1 MNMVRKR
8 FVILC
13 AMVSTLAMFS
23 GCVEASTAD
32 PPTPITTTQPKTESA
47 LASVNRT
54 YAALLKDIVTP
65 DGLVRYDVLGES
77 PRRRS
82 LQAIVAV
89 YAKADLPSG
98 DDEKLAF
105 LCNAY
110 NVNVLKMVVGDAAKE
125 DFTSVMDIPG
135 FFDTRSITVAGK
147 QMTLN
152 GLENEQIRPMGDPR
166 IHAALVCAAMS
177 CPPLRGEPYT
187 AKRLDEQLNDQSRRW
202 INDPNRNGIDE
213 QGRLGVSM
221 IMQWYGDDFSVDPY
235 RGVVGFVRTF
245 AEPSGPIGQLL
256 SREVEPQVHFLKYDW
271 RLNSAQPG

>member
-1 MNMVRKR
+1 MKTVRKR
-8 FVILC
+8 FLIFW
-13 AMVSTLAMFS
+13 AMLSMLAMFY
-23 GCVEASTAD
+23 GCAEASTAD
-32 PPTPITTTQPKTESA
+32 PPTQRPTTQPKTESA

-54 YAALLKDIVTP
+54 YATLLKEIVTP

-98 DDEKLAF
+98 DDVKLAF

-152 GLENEQIRPMGDPR
+152 ALENEQIRPMGDPR

-187 AKRLDEQLNDQSRRW
+187 AKQLDKQLNDQSRRW
-202 INDPNRNGIDE
+202 INDPKRNGIDE

-235 RGVVGFVRTF
+235 AGVVGFVRTF
-245 AEPSGPIGQLL
+245 AKPAGPIGRRL
-256 SREVEPQVHFLKYDW
+256 SREDAPPVHFLKYDW
-271 RLNSAQPG
+271 RLNRAQPG

>member
-1 MNMVRKR
+1 MNTVRKR
-8 FVILC
+8 FVIFW
-13 AMVSTLAMFS
+13 AMVSMLSMFS
-23 GCVEASTAD
+23 GCAEASTAD

-82 LQAIVAV
+82 LQEIVAA
-89 YAKADLPSG
+89 YSQADLPQHA
-98 DDEKLAF
+98 DAKLAF

-110 NVNVLKMVVGDAAKE
+110 NVNVLKMVVGETAKQ
-125 DFTSVMDIPG
+125 DFTSVMDIRG
-135 FFDTRSITVAGK
+135 FFDTLSITVAGK

-152 GLENEQIRPMGDPR
+152 ALENEQIRPMGDPR

-187 AKRLDEQLNDQSRRW
+187 AQRLDEQLNDQSRRW
-202 INDPNRNGIDE
+202 INNPNQNGIDE
-213 QGRLGVSM
+213 QGLGVSM
-221 IMQWYGDDFSVDPY
+221 IMQWYGDDFSVEPY
-235 RGVVGFVRTF
+235 GGVVGFVRAF
-245 AEPSGPIGQLL
+245 AEPAGPIGRLL
-256 SREVEPQVHFLKYDW
+256 SREDEPQVHFLKYDW
-271 RLNSAQPG
+271 RLNRARPD

>member
-1 MNMVRKR
+1 MNTVRER
-8 FVILC
+8 FLILC

-23 GCVEASTAD
+23 GCAEASTAD
-32 PPTPITTTQPKTESA
+32 SPPPITTTQPKTEST

-82 LQAIVAV
+82 LQEIVAV

-110 NVNVLKMVVGDAAKE
+110 NVNVLNMVVSETAKE
-125 DFTSVMDIPG
+125 GFTSVMDVPG
-135 FFDTRSITVAGK
+135 FFDTLSITVAGK
-147 QMTLN
+147 QLTLN
-152 GLENEQIRPMGDPR
+152 ALENEHIRPMGDPR

-177 CPPLRGEPYT
+177 CPPLRDEPFT
-187 AKRLDEQLNDQSRRW
+187 AKQLDEQLNDQCRRW
-202 INDPNRNGIDE
+202 INDPTRNGIDD
-213 QGRLGVSM
+213 QGRLSVSM
-221 IMQWYGDDFSVDPY
+221 IMQWYGDDFSVEPY

-245 AEPSGPIGQLL
+245 AEPAGPIGRLL
-256 SREVEPQVHFLKYDW
+256 SREDQPQVHFLKYDW
-271 RLNSAQPG
+271 RLNRAQPG

>member
-1 MNMVRKR
+1 MNTVREC
-8 FVILC
+8 FVIVC
-13 AMVSTLAMFS
+13 AAVNVLAMFS
-23 GCVEASTAD
+23 GCAEASTAD
-32 PPTPITTTQPKTESA
+32 PPTQRPTTQPKTESA

-65 DGLVRYDVLGES
+65 DGLVRYDVLGEA

-82 LQAIVAV
+82 LLAIVAA

-110 NVNVLKMVVGDAAKE
+110 NVNVLKMVVGETAKE

-135 FFDTRSITVAGK
+135 FFDTLSITVAGK

-152 GLENEQIRPMGDPR
+152 ALENEQIRPMGDPR

-187 AKRLDEQLNDQSRRW
+187 AQRLDEQLNDQCRRW
-202 INDPNRNGIDE
+202 INDPKRNGIDE
-213 QGRLGVSM
+213 QGLRVSM
-221 IMQWYGDDFSVDPY
+221 IMQWYGDDFSVEPY
-235 RGVVGFVRTF
+235 GGVVGFVRAF
-245 AEPSGPIGQLL
+245 AEPTGPIGRRL
-256 SREVEPQVHFLKYDW
+256 SREDEPQVHFLKYDW
-271 RLNSAQPG
+271 RLNRAQPG

>member
-1 MNMVRKR
+1 MNTVRKR

-23 GCVEASTAD
+23 GCAEASTAD
-32 PPTPITTTQPKTESA
+32 SPPPITTTQPKTESA

-54 YAALLKDIVTP
+54 YATLLKDIVTP

-98 DDEKLAF
+98 DDEKLSF

-110 NVNVLKMVVGDAAKE
+110 NVNVLKMVVGETAKE

-135 FFDTRSITVAGK
+135 FFDTLSITVAGK

-202 INDPNRNGIDE
+202 INDPTRNGIDE

-245 AEPSGPIGQLL
+245 AEPAGPIGRRL
-256 SREVEPQVHFLKYDW
+256 SRGDAPQVHFLKYDW
-271 RLNSAQPG
+271 RLNRARPG

>member
-1 MNMVRKR
+1 MNTVRER
-8 FVILC
+8 FLIFW
-13 AMVSTLAMFS
+13 AMLSMSAIFS
-23 GCVEASTAD
+23 GCAEASTAD
-32 PPTPITTTQPKTESA
+32 PPTQLPTTQPKTESA

-202 INDPNRNGIDE
+202 INDPTRNGIDD
-213 QGRLGVSM
+213 QGRLSVSM
-221 IMQWYGDDFSVDPY
+221 IMQWYGKDFSVEPY
-235 RGVVGFVRTF
+235 RGVVGFVRAF
-245 AEPSGPIGQLL
+245 AKPAGPIGRRL
-256 SREVEPQVHFLKYDW
+256 SRGDAPQVHFLKYDW
-271 RLNSAQPG
+271 RLNRARPG

>member
-1 MNMVRKR
+1 MNTVRKR

-13 AMVSTLAMFS
+13 AMMSMLAMFS
-23 GCVEASTAD
+23 GCAEASTAD
-32 PPTPITTTQPKTESA
+32 PPPQRPTTQPKTESA

-65 DGLVRYDVLGES
+65 DGLVRYNVLGEA

-110 NVNVLKMVVGDAAKE
+110 NVNVLKMVVGEAAKE
-125 DFTSVMDIPG
+125 GFTSVMDIPG
-135 FFDTRSITVAGK
+135 FFDTLSITVAGK

-152 GLENEQIRPMGDPR
+152 GLENEQIRPLGDPR

-177 CPPLRGEPYT
+177 CPPLRGETYK
-187 AKRLDEQLNDQSRRW
+187 ADRLDEQLNDQCRRW
-202 INDPNRNGIDE
+202 INDPNRNSIDE

-235 RGVVGFVRTF
+235 GGVVGFVRTF
-245 AEPSGPIGQLL
+245 AEPAGPIGRRL
-256 SREVEPQVHFLKYDW
+256 SREDEPQVHFLKYDW
-271 RLNSAQPG
+271 RRNRARPG